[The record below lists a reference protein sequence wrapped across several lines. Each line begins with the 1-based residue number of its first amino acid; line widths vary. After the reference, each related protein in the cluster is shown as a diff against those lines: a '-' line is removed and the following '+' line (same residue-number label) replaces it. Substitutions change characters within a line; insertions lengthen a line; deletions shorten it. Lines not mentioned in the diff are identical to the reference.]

1 MHSQEDLSRSIDSTN
16 SLIERQETPR
26 FGEEEQKDVSMEVIQ
41 REFMLKIDLDN
52 SIREEEPPDV
62 KVDDSEARC

>member
-26 FGEEEQKDVSMEVIQ
+26 FGEEDQKDVSMEVIQ

-52 SIREEEPPDV
+52 SIREEEPPEV
-62 KVDDSEARC
+62 KVNDSEAKC

>member
-1 MHSQEDLSRSIDSTN
+1 MYSQEDVSRSIDSTN